1 MYASRNM
8 TDDELREGRERL
20 QEDVTAF
27 TIYQE
32 QARVSGDNVGATV
45 FSYLALAYSNPGKAP
60 MRRS

>member
-1 MYASRNM
+1 M